1 MAYFLGR
8 DVKVAISTESA
19 SVVDINSNAARGSST
34 TIVTDCIEKL
44 SSTASDVFDNGSN
57 YNSFTDVTGV
67 DITLGKVDEDIAY
80 MGLRTALKAEI
91 KNETTIVITKK
102 KNNKFWDHVWMDARY
117 GSDGSNLIDGL
128 TQPTVK
134 HGYRLY
140 LALKDDGSS
149 EVITVP
155 NCTFSDKSTSL
166 NTDGTTEE
174 TLTFTSH
181 VEPYI
186 NTDVVQTVTST
197 NL

>member
-44 SSTASDVFDNGSN
+44 SSTATDVFDNGSN

>member
-44 SSTASDVFDNGSN
+44 SSTATDVFDNGSN

-181 VEPYI
+181 VEPFI
-186 NTDVVQTVTST
+186 NTDVIQTATT
-197 NL
+197 TGL